1 MIVKNETLDVT
12 LPYTAQLHFRWEN
25 SLAPVIQLP
34 EYNPD
39 KLDNVILKEAPRKRF
54 CKISNVNIIGLEYC
68 I

>member
-1 MIVKNETLDVT
+1 M
-12 LPYTAQLHFRWEN
+12 LHYHVLYCRWEN

-54 CKISNVNIIGLEYC
+54 CKISSINIIGMEYC